1 MGSLVD
7 SWMMDKGKMI
17 ERVKKSLELVEDG
30 SILDVGCYNGEI
42 SRLLAKKGLNVIGI
56 DKDPVEINI
65 ANSHLP
71 ITTKLTRIRKCVS
84 LVENGYVPIPKI
96 KFLTYD
102 INNVPLPFK
111 EGTFN
116 GIYAGEV
123 IEHCNNPYDV
133 LVDLLR
139 VLKPN
144 GYIIL
149 STPNA
154 CGWKQVVMS
163 FYRVQMRIDRVLSE
177 EWGTGDEKEHL
188 YCWTLYTLIR
198 LMKKAGFVYELH
210 TYGGSSLIIKARKKV
225 KEDGQRR

>member
-7 SWMMDKGKMI
+7 SWMLDKGKMI
-17 ERVKKSLELVEDG
+17 DRVEKSLELVEDG

-42 SRLLAKKGLNVIGI
+42 SYLLARKGLNVVGI
-56 DKDPVEINI
+56 DKDPVEINK

-71 ITTKLTRIRKCVS
+71 IQVS
-84 LVENGYVPIPKI
+84 LDRIQRSLKLVERGCLPHPKVR
-96 KFLTYD
+96 FFTYD
-102 INNVPLPFK
+102 INNLPLPFK
-111 EGTFN
+111 TGTFE
-116 GIYAGEV
+116 GIYMGEV
-123 IEHCNNPYDV
+123 IEHCDNPFGV
-133 LVDLLR
+133 LVELLR

-163 FYRVQMRIDRVLSE
+163 FYRVDMRIKRVLDE
-177 EWGTGDEKEHL
+177 DWGTGDEKEHL

-198 LMKKAGFVYELH
+198 LMKKAGFIHQLH
-210 TYGGSSLIIKARKKV
+210 TYGGSRDRKSV
-225 KEDGQRR
+225 V